1 MAKKSST
8 IHIESCFW
16 DLIDNYQKVNNMS
29 SRNTAIECI
38 LSEYKAL
45 KGTKEIIKDNTHTTT
60 ENKTSKEDP
69 MVAKLKQIQDD
80 MAD

>member
-8 IHIESCFW
+8 IHIENCFW
-16 DLIDNYQKVNNMS
+16 KLIDDFQYENDMS

-45 KGTKEIIKDNTHTTT
+45 KSFCK
-60 ENKTSKEDP
+60 P
-69 MVAKLKQIQDD
+69 AKLENIEVIDKEKDKDLMTNRLDD
-80 MAD
+80 LENGMGD

>member
-8 IHIESCFW
+8 IHIENCFW
-16 DLIDNYQKVNNMS
+16 DLIDEYKNENNMS

-45 KGTKEIIKDNTHTTT
+45 KGIKQ
-60 ENKTSKEDP
+60 
-69 MVAKLKQIQDD
+69 VAKVDRDTNVNEDKQKNDEIVEKIMQMEND
-80 MAD
+80 MPD